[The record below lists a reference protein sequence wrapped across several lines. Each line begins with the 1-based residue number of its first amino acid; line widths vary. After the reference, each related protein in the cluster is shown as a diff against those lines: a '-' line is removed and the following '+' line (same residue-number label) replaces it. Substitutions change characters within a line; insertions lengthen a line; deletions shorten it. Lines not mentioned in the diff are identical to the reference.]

1 MKTGTFIAM
10 IFLILVGIA
19 HILRVIMQV
28 EVVTGSYHIP
38 IWMSWAAVVL
48 TFALSAA
55 IWNEHRNRNEIK
67 DPEM

>member
-19 HILRVIMQV
+19 HIVRAIMKV
-28 EVVTGSYHIP
+28 DIAVSDYSVP
-38 IWMSWAAVVL
+38 IWMSWAAVIL

-55 IWNEHRNRNEIK
+55 IWNEHRLNNK
-67 DPEM
+67 D

>member
-19 HILRVIMQV
+19 HVFRAIMHV
-28 EVVTGSYHIP
+28 DVTAGGYYVP
-38 IWMSWAAVVL
+38 MWMSWAAVVL

-55 IWNEHRNRNEIK
+55 IWNEHRNK
-67 DPEM
+67 KGD